1 MAPFTP
7 HICEEIWEKIG
18 FKSFISNSTWPEYRE
33 DMIDEISEESEYYIE
48 DVVDDIREI
57 INILSRD
64 EHKAL
69 EKIEIF
75 TAEDW
80 KWELIELIKNK
91 GNIGEATK
99 AAMSK
104 EEFRKNAKD
113 VNLIIQK
120 CFKNRYFPERFNEK
134 DVLNEAKLF
143 LSEEFKTEVTI
154 DPLEDPGNDRKK
166 SLPRKPGIH
175 VYFM

>member
-1 MAPFTP
+1 
-7 HICEEIWEKIG
+7 
-18 FKSFISNSTWPEYRE
+18 
-33 DMIDEISEESEYYIE
+33 
-48 DVVDDIREI
+48 
-57 INILSRD
+57 
-64 EHKAL
+64 
-69 EKIEIF
+69 
-75 TAEDW
+75 
-80 KWELIELIKNK
+80 
-91 GNIGEATK
+91 
-99 AAMSK
+99 MSK
-104 EEFRKNAKD
+104 RIQKNAKD